1 MNMIPVL
8 IISVYNSYTV
18 TALRCHQI
26 F

>member
-8 IISVYNSYTV
+8 IISVYSYTV